1 MSALD
6 TAMYAV
12 HLLFAGVWAGS
23 VVFLTM
29 AVLPTAMDGTANAEP
44 LAAMVDKLRL
54 VSRASAVFLLLSG
67 GHLAGTLYTAET
79 LTGST
84 RGHLVLGMVALWF
97 ALAVLVEVG
106 AGKLAAGLDEK
117 KVREPAR
124 AARPFLLAASLV
136 AVALLLNGGLLSAG
150 FS

>member
-1 MSALD
+1 MSAVD
-6 TAMYAV
+6 TALYAV

-23 VVFLTM
+23 VVFVTYG
-29 AVLPTAMDGTANAEP
+29 VFPTAMDGTANAEP
-44 LAAMVDKLRL
+44 LAAVVGKLKV
-54 VSRASAVFLLLSG
+54 VSRASALVLLLSG
-67 GHLAGTLYTAET
+67 GHMAQAGYTVDS

-97 ALAVLVEVG
+97 VLAALVEIG
-106 AGKLAAGLDEK
+106 AGKLADGFDDL

-124 AARPFLLAASLV
+124 EARPFLLGASLV
-136 AVALLLNGGLLSAG
+136 AVLLLINGGLLAAG